1 MLDAPLGLSNL
12 LTVVLAVSCLST
24 MAGQVRAGIV
34 PIWRLAL
41 PAAFAAVVALVLLAG
56 VFEATLPHDAEWLIA
71 LLLGCLVG
79 RMRGRTVPIEI
90 DRVWGLVR
98 LPRVMDGIAAALV
111 IVAMAFTDFALA
123 AFKTLFVQPVHVASV
138 TAFCAGFICYRA
150 MAIFMRSRQVPHV
163 ELHSAQPY

>member
-12 LTVVLAVSCLST
+12 LTIVLAISCLST

-71 LLLGCLVG
+71 LAMGCLIG
-79 RMRGRTVPIEI
+79 RTRGRTLPMEI

-111 IVAMAFTDFALA
+111 IVAMSFVDFALA
-123 AFKTLFVQPVHVASV
+123 ASKDLFVQPVHVASV
-138 TAFCAGFICYRA
+138 TAFCAGFIGYRA
-150 MAIFMRSRQVPHV
+150 VAIFMRSREVPHV